1 MRDQHKSLSII
12 LAMLLA
18 FSNMAI
24 SGHISSHQLLDS
36 ESCTYCF
43 QHGGS
48 DSAVLPSP
56 NEIPYI
62 QTDFAPRVDI
72 LANNIQPA
80 NLYDHPSRAPPGIT

>member
-1 MRDQHKSLSII
+1 MRDQHKSLSLV
-12 LAMLLA
+12 LALLLA

-56 NEIPYI
+56 NEIPDI
-62 QTDFAPRVDI
+62 QTEFAPRVDI
-72 LANNIQPA
+72 LANNTQPV
-80 NLYDHPSRAPPGIT
+80 NLYDHQSRAPPSIT